1 MLFNFEFF
9 IVSTRRSLTA
19 ASLSLQND
27 QSQSEQVQ
35 GGSHV
40 ESTISFGRMSKR
52 LTKGK
57 GLFE

>member
-1 MLFNFEFF
+1 MLFYFEFF
-9 IVSTRRSLTA
+9 IVSTRSLTA
-19 ASLSLQND
+19 ASLNLQNN

-40 ESTISFGRMSKR
+40 ESSISFGRMSKR

>member
-1 MLFNFEFF
+1 MLFYFEFF
-9 IVSTRRSLTA
+9 IVSTRSLTA
-19 ASLSLQND
+19 ASLNLQNN

-40 ESTISFGRMSKR
+40 ESSISFGRMSKR
-52 LTKGK
+52 LTKGM